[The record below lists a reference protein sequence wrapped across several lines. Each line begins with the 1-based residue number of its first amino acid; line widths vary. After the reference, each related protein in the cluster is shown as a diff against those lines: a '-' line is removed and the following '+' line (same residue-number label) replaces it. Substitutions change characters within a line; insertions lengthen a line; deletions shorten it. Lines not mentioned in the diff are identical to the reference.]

1 LIRTAAETR
10 PALGSKLPGFFQS
23 IQSLLAMPVK
33 NSHLVIS
40 ALGKDRPGIVNELSK
55 AIFDLNCNISDSRMT
70 VLGGEFAILL
80 MIDGPWNQLTKLED
94 QIPELQD
101 RLSLTITS
109 KRTEE
114 RAAEGNL
121 LPYGVDVVSLDH
133 PGIVYSLA
141 RFFSEKNINIEDMTT
156 SSYAAAH
163 TGTSMFSVRMNIG
176 IPADLQIAVLR
187 DEFMDF
193 CDSMNIDAVLEP
205 IKT

>member
-1 LIRTAAETR
+1 
-10 PALGSKLPGFFQS
+10 
-23 IQSLLAMPVK
+23 MPTK

-40 ALGKDRPGIVNELSK
+40 ALGKDRPGIVNQLSK
-55 AIFDLNCNISDSRMT
+55 AIYELDCNVSDSRMT

-80 MIDGPWNQLTKLED
+80 MVEGPWNLLAKLED
-94 QIPELQD
+94 QVPELQD
-101 RLSLTITS
+101 RMDLTIITR
-109 KRTEE
+109 RTEE
-114 RAAEGNL
+114 RAGNANL

-141 RFFSEKNINIEDMTT
+141 SFFSDKNINIEDMTT

-163 TGTSMFSVRMNIG
+163 TGTPMFSVRMSIG
-176 IPADLQIAVLR
+176 IPADIHIAALR

-205 IKT
+205 IKG